1 MRTEISTIGKQ
12 ALLERLFEKSGYKN
26 EKTIFVKEK
35 GEYCQAQKVML
46 EAVDF
51 DLVYTPLK
59 HLGYKAVLNVLGEL
73 YAALRNP
80 VGLSVNLG
88 LSKRFCIEDVE
99 SLWEGILAACHEH
112 SVKHLSLDLNP
123 SMNGLC
129 ISLSACGVQK
139 KSFLEKAVEPK
150 SMDLICLTGHLGAAY
165 MGLHVLEREKIA
177 FTSSDKQ
184 PDLSQYKAVLA
195 SYLNPEI
202 KAGMLKRF
210 SDAGICPGKGYFL
223 TKGLGAAIIEL
234 TRDTGFGA
242 KIYVDKIPISSQTFA
257 MAEEINMDAM
267 TAAMNG
273 GDDYKFIFTLPIEK
287 HDLLRHDFQDW
298 DVIGHLAKAEVGA
311 TLVTP
316 EGAELEIKAQGY

>member
-26 EKTIFVKEK
+26 EKTILVKEK

-139 KSFLEKAVEPK
+139 KSFLEKAAEPK